1 MNAVAANCIPSQGL
15 HLEHIWI
22 ELSPFIHGDI
32 TETLISSVITLF
44 GYGKENL
51 LYILSKILS
60 EHKLKLD
67 QMPITVLPCGV
78 RCKTGNGRLL
88 SSLPRNYDGTFW
100 SQVDCLE
107 SGPYV
112 AV

>member
-32 TETLISSVITLF
+32 IETEISSVITL
-44 GYGKENL
+44 YCCGKKNL

-67 QMPITVLPCGV
+67 QMPIGLIDYKILTSDKD
-78 RCKTGNGRLL
+78 CKIFETKCTRYL
-88 SSLPRNYDGTFW
+88 S
-100 SQVDCLE
+100 
-107 SGPYV
+107 
-112 AV
+112 